1 MIYVIAGAQ
10 IVEAV
15 EGHRPLRWRFGE
27 CLLDGA
33 TLELSLR
40 GERVRLEPK
49 PLQTLM
55 FLLRHPGE
63 VVTKDELYEAIW
75 PGRVLSDSVLAKCM
89 ARLRQG
95 LADED
100 QILIKTVHGFGYRLV
115 APVTVETVA
124 SGPAALIPDIEAG
137 DVPPGR
143 PGWNLFERL
152 DSGGHGDVWIGE
164 HDKTHERR
172 VFKFGQDAVS
182 VAGLRREITLSR
194 VLRESLGTRR
204 DIIRVLG
211 WNLDEEPFFIE
222 SEYAQGGSL
231 LHWTETQ
238 GGLGTVP
245 MELRL
250 ELAAQVAEALGAAHS
265 AGVLHRD
272 LKPGNILI
280 ALDHHGR
287 PQVQLGDFGSGR
299 MLDFERL
306 RVLEITRMGFT
317 QSGQGQDDDPTSGTP
332 LYLAPELLTGQQPTV
347 HSDIYA
353 LGVVLYQIVVGDFR
367 RLLAPGWERD
377 VTDELLREDIA
388 AAGAGDPA
396 LRLGDAGELAR
407 RLRSL
412 DARREQ
418 RSAALAAAT
427 EAASLRVALNKARI
441 RRRRALMLAA
451 VFGFALGLSAIALV
465 LVQSARAKTQAAGLR
480 AEREAAAARAVN
492 RFLTDD
498 LLGNASPL
506 QSGERD
512 LRVSQIV
519 QRAEA
524 EVGQRF
530 GAYPEQ
536 EAPVR
541 LALGRAQLALG
552 DRVRAEQ
559 QLQAARKIVTADT
572 AADRELAARIDLA
585 LAETYLAMDRR
596 VDAARLL
603 ASARAEAEP
612 DSEVDLIGR
621 MHQAWLMNLEAA
633 YDAAIE
639 HLAALRPRFEKVF
652 GADHARVTE
661 LLNLTGAAYVNAG
674 RFDEGIASLQEAA
687 DRIKKRLGDRDAR
700 TIEVRISIGVALRQ
714 AERMQE
720 ALTTLTAVHELAR
733 DALGEDH
740 LQTINAASALA
751 AVYQQMGNARQAR
764 LILDETLPRART
776 GLGSEHVITLE
787 MMNNLAKL
795 LTTDGAL
802 ADGVAMFEE
811 VLAIRER
818 VLGSEHEETLISAH
832 NLARAYSDS
841 GDWKRA
847 EALQSRTYDRV
858 QRALPDHYLVGII
871 GYSRANSLGH
881 LGRYDEAEAL
891 FEESIQQLTRTLGAD
906 SSRVATAR
914 TLRDDMRRRCGDPH

>member
-1 MIYVIAGAQ
+1 METTV
-10 IVEAV
+10 VP
-15 EGHRPLRWRFGE
+15 RPVRWRFGE
-27 CLLDGA
+27 CVLDGA

-100 QILIKTVHGFGYRLV
+100 QILIKTVHGFGYRLA
-115 APVTVETVA
+115 APITVETVT
-124 SGPAALIPDIEAG
+124 SESAALIPDIKAG
-137 DVPPGR
+137 DEPFGR
-143 PGWNLFERL
+143 PGWSLVERL

-164 HDKTHERR
+164 HGKTHECR
-172 VFKFGQDAVS
+172 VFKFGQDAAS

-204 DIIRVLG
+204 DIVRVLG

-231 LHWTETQ
+231 LRWAETQ
-238 GGLGTVP
+238 GGIGKVP
-245 MELRL
+245 VDLRL
-250 ELAAQVAEALGAAHS
+250 VLAAQVAEALGAAHS

-280 ALDHHGR
+280 ALDHQRR

-306 RVLEITRMGFT
+306 RALEITRMGFT

-332 LYLAPELLTGQQPTV
+332 LYLAPELLTGGQPTV
-347 HSDIYA
+347 QSDIYA

-396 LRLGDAGELAR
+396 LRLGDAAELGR

-412 DARREQ
+412 DVRREQ
-418 RSAALAAAT
+418 RAAALAAAT

-441 RRRRALMLAA
+441 RRRRALILAA
-451 VFGFALGLSAIALV
+451 VFAFALGLSAIALV
-465 LVQSARAKTQAAGLR
+465 LVQSARDKAQVAGQR

-524 EVGQRF
+524 EVGKRF
-530 GAYPEQ
+530 GSYPEQ

-541 LALGRAQLALG
+541 LALGRAHLSLG
-552 DRVRAEQ
+552 DYARAEQ
-559 QLQAARKIVTADT
+559 QLQAAQEIVTAD
-572 AADRELAARIDLA
+572 AAAETELAARIDLA
-585 LAETYLAMDRR
+585 IAETYIALDRR
-596 VDAARLL
+596 DDAEHVL
-603 ASARAEAEP
+603 AAVQAKAVP
-612 DSEVDLIGR
+612 DSDVALISQ

-633 YDAAIE
+633 YDPAIQRLVE
-639 HLAALRPRFEKVF
+639 LRSRFERVF
-652 GADHARVTE
+652 GPDHARVTE
-661 LLNLTGAAYVNAG
+661 LLNLSGATYVNAG
-674 RFDEGIASLQEAA
+674 RYEEGIALLQEAA
-687 DRIKKRLGDRDAR
+687 DRIRKRLGDRDAR
-700 TIEVRISIGVALRQ
+700 TIEVRISIGIALRN

-720 ALTTLTAVHELAR
+720 ALVTLSAVHELAR
-733 DALGEDH
+733 DALGMDH

-751 AVYQQMGNARQAR
+751 AVHQQMGDTRPAR
-764 LILDETLPRART
+764 LLLERSLERART
-776 GLGSEHVITLE
+776 ALGAEHVATLE

-795 LTTDGAL
+795 LT
-802 ADGVAMFEE
+802 ADGDLVRGVTMFEE
-811 VLAIRER
+811 VFAIRER
-818 VLGSEHEETLISAH
+818 VLGIEHEETLISAH

-847 EALQSRTYDRV
+847 EALQASTYDTARRV
-858 QRALPDHYLVGII
+858 LPDHYLVGVI
-871 GYSRANSLGH
+871 GYSRANSLGQ
-881 LGRYDEAEAL
+881 LRRYDEAEAL
-891 FEESIQQLTRTLGAD
+891 FDESIQQLARTLGED
-906 SSRVATAR
+906 SSRVTTAR
-914 TLRDDMRRRCGDPH
+914 KLRDEMRRRRGDKP